1 MVSLKRQTIKPAGR
15 AARDAR
21 ILCFMILPFCV
32 FLFLF
37 SYVPLFGWSFSL
49 FDYKPA
55 IPLTRTPFVGLQKF
69 AEIFKERDAF
79 LNVLKNTFALSFLQ
93 LLTTPIPVAFAILL
107 TEVRSLPFKK
117 LIQTTTTL
125 PNFISWVIVFSLA
138 FNLFSAEGLVNQVL
152 ALFNKD
158 TQQNVLGDPDAVWV
172 FQTLLRLWKSLGWS
186 AIIYIAAIAGIDGEL
201 YDAAKVDGAGRFRRM
216 LHITLPGVSS
226 TYIVMLLLAVS
237 SLLNAGSGMDQYLV
251 FNNPVV
257 AERIE
262 VLDLYVYKMGLVVSD
277 YSYATAVGIF
287 KSLVS
292 IVLLF
297 SVNFAAK
304 KIRGQGIF

>member
-1 MVSLKRQTIKPAGR
+1 METAKKVVYRHGIR
-15 AARDAR
+15 AAKDGRTLL
-21 ILCFMILPFCV
+21 IMILPFCV

-37 SYVPLFGWSFSL
+37 SYVPLFGWSYSF
-49 FDYKPA
+49 FNYKPA
-55 IPLTRTPFVGLQKF
+55 IPLSKTPFVGLQKF
-69 AEIFKERDAF
+69 IEIFEERDEF
-79 LNVLKNTFALSFLQ
+79 LNVMKNTLALSFLQ
-93 LLTTPIPVAFAILL
+93 LLTTPVPVIFAILL
-107 TEVRSLPFKK
+107 AEVRSMHFKK
-117 LIQTTTTL
+117 IIQTTTTL

-138 FNLFSAEGLVNQVL
+138 FNLFSAEGLANQVL
-152 ALFNKD
+152 ALFHVDKQVNL
-158 TQQNVLGDPDAVWV
+158 LGDPDAVWV
-172 FQTLLRLWKSLGWS
+172 FQTLLRLWKSLGWN
-186 AIIYIAAIAGIDGEL
+186 AIIYLAAIAAIDTEL

-226 TYIVMLLLAVS
+226 TYVVLLLLSVS

-257 AERIE
+257 SGRIE
-262 VLDLYVYKMGLVVSD
+262 VLDLYVYKMGLVAND

-292 IVLLF
+292 IALLF
-297 SVNFAAK
+297 SVNYVAK